1 MGEDD
6 DLLFYIDPD
15 IGKLCEQQELPLNL
29 GYIRKENKYYWI
41 KNEEEVLPI
50 HDIRSF
56 FEQFIRSHY
65 NSSTEKYFL
74 IKYYANQPDCWIFSK
89 ISPSL
94 ENFCINF
101 SRNENS
107 LTIIKNNYFEYGV
120 LRGLPGNEEDLNFG
134 IQPSDIIYMIEVE
147 NPEKF
152 KEQVI
157 NHGREIDELL
167 LKKKLRTLI

>member
-6 DLLFYIDPD
+6 DLLFYINPD

-50 HDIRSF
+50 LHDMRSF
-56 FEQFIRSHY
+56 FEQFIKSHY
-65 NSSTEKYFL
+65 ISPTEKYFL
-74 IKYYANQPDCWIFSK
+74 IKYSGNWPDCWIFSK

-101 SRNENS
+101 SRDEIS
-107 LTIIKNNYFEYGV
+107 LTIIRDDNFRYDI
-120 LRGLPGNEEDLNFG
+120 LRGLPGNSGDLNFG
-134 IQPSDIIYMIEVE
+134 IQPSDIIYMIEIE
-147 NPEKF
+147 NPEIF
-152 KEQVI
+152 KKYTI
-157 NHGREIDELL
+157 NQRRE
-167 LKKKLRTLI
+167 TNYYYYQNFYNN